1 VKRRPL
7 IPDPDDPLTR
17 LEVLRWVR
25 DDAQLGIDEAVADAR
40 EWGYTWVQ
48 IGRALGVTKQAA
60 QGTYGET
67 SG

>member
-1 VKRRPL
+1 M

-25 DDAQLGIDEAVADAR
+25 QNAQDGIDEAVGEAR
-40 EWGYTWVQ
+40 EWGYTWQQ
-48 IGRALGVTKQAA
+48 IATALGITKQSA
-60 QGTYGET
+60 QQTYGDA